1 MSLSSDAPASRQ
13 AGDARVRTARSV
25 LRDRRGQALVEFA
38 LLVPVLLL
46 LLCGVIEIGR
56 MLETNHIMSA
66 LTREGANLASR
77 GATMQEALNILRT
90 NQQASGLGN
99 VGGAVVSR
107 LLVDQ
112 NGIPV
117 VEAQI
122 STLGYENA
130 SMVAPQDSVADAYT
144 SAGLTSGYRYY
155 VVELFIPYTPITPLS
170 NFMAGFIPESL
181 YDRSLF

>member
-1 MSLSSDAPASRQ
+1 MSQSSEARPPIGEDGANR
-13 AGDARVRTARSV
+13 RVRRPI

-77 GATMQEALNILRT
+77 GASMEDALTILRT
-90 NQQASGLGN
+90 NQAASGLGN

-107 LLVDQ
+107 LVVDQ
-112 NGIPV
+112 NGIPI

-122 STLGYENA
+122 TSAGYENA
-130 SMVAPQDSVADAYT
+130 SRVAPQDSVAQAYT
-144 SAGLTSGYRYY
+144 GAGLTNGYRYY
-155 VVELFIPYTPITPLS
+155 VVEMFIPYTPITPLS
-170 NFMAGFIPESL
+170 NFMAGFIPERL

>member
-1 MSLSSDAPASRQ
+1 MSLSSDAVAPKQPTGMR
-13 AGDARVRTARSV
+13 ARMTRSFV
-25 LRDRRGQALVEFA
+25 ADRRGQALVEFA

-107 LLVDQ
+107 LVVDQ
-112 NGIPV
+112 NGVPK

-130 SMVAPQDSVADAYT
+130 SMVAPQDSVAHAYT
-144 SAGLTSGYRYY
+144 TSGLTNGYRYY